1 MVKGEMGVWEALW
14 LGPCKEIMLQRS
26 NAKSINVKKKKVV
39 IFVFLGRCIELGE
52 LRN

>member
-14 LGPCKEIMLQRS
+14 LGPYKKIMLQRS
-26 NAKSINVKKKKVV
+26 NAKSINVKKKVV